1 MPFCPQCGKQYPSGT
16 HHCADD
22 GAALRAD
29 QTSVGVALPQQ
40 LEVEPDKLVGRVL
53 DDKYRLDARLGE
65 GGMGTVYRAAH
76 LLIDRPVAVKVLH
89 TKLVGD
95 EAAKERFRREA
106 RAAGR
111 LQHSN
116 AVAVTDFGETT
127 DGIVYIVMELLEG
140 VSLRELLALG
150 APLDAARAASLML
163 QISAAVS
170 AAHEAGIIHRDLKPG
185 NIVVIQRAGNAPIVK
200 VLDFG
205 IAKLAVAHG
214 EDGMQSSGTLTD
226 TGVMIGTPR
235 YMSPEQCDG
244 APLKPASD
252 VYSLGI
258 ILYEMLTGTTPFTG
272 PTPLAVALKHS
283 SEPPRPP
290 REIVPSIPPALE
302 ELILNALQKDASE
315 RLPDAGAFRRELHK
329 IVEQLGLEQ
338 AAGFSQPT
346 MEMLH
351 DVGTQTPSGR
361 LVIDLDK
368 LRKQR
373 AETLQGN
380 VAADTAEEVAPDTD
394 AGLARIRQQQLASQ
408 QKSDERAK
416 AIERMTH
423 GRSTGAGEI
432 GGATNATSKSA
443 IPSALASRTT
453 ESVDRFRRWLAGDSR
468 RIFYTA
474 GVAVLALVLFVAL
487 VSALRSSRQG
497 IAAGNGNSN
506 VNNNAKSE
514 PHEAVGKSLNANA
527 LGVSNANAPTRQPE
541 TAAEFDQRAIYYFSQ
556 RDYDNAIKDY
566 RRAVELE
573 PTSAAIFNRLGQAL
587 LVKGQY
593 PAAAEAFR
601 RAVLLREGNFPA
613 AQYNLGFALQQNR
626 DFYNAISAY
635 NEAINSSGGNY
646 ADAFYQLG
654 SIHYEMGRDR
664 EAIDA
669 FKKAIEQYGG
679 RDAESNNGLGA
690 AYAREKQFAEAEAAF
705 RRATEEREDGFPDAH
720 YNLGLLYEN
729 NNRLADAVREYEAY
743 LKLRPDA
750 YNRQLVERDLR
761 QLRRRAER
769 AGGD

>member
-1 MPFCPQCGKQYPSGT
+1 MPHCPQCGKQYPSGT
-16 HHCADD
+16 ERCAVDD
-22 GAALRAD
+22 SPLRAD
-29 QTSVGVALPQQ
+29 STSVGVALPQQ
-40 LEVEPDKLVGRVL
+40 TEVEQDKLIGKIL
-53 DDKYRLDARLGE
+53 DDKYRLDSRLGE
-65 GGMGTVYRAAH
+65 GGMGTVYRATH
-76 LLIDRPVAVKVLH
+76 LLIERPVAVKVLH

-116 AVAVTDFGETT
+116 AVAVTDFGETA

-140 VSLRELLALG
+140 ISLREVLALG

-185 NIVVIQRAGNAPIVK
+185 NIVVIQRAHHAPIVK

-205 IAKLAVAHG
+205 IAKLAAAHG

-244 APLKPASD
+244 ATLNPASD

-258 ILYEMLTGTTPFTG
+258 IFYEMLTGTTPFTG

-290 REIVPSIPPALE
+290 RDIVPSIPPALE
-302 ELILNALQKDASE
+302 ELILKALQKDASA
-315 RLPDAGAFRRELHK
+315 RQADAGDFRRELHK
-329 IVEQLGLEQ
+329 VVEQLGLEQ

-380 VAADTAEEVAPDTD
+380 IAAETAQEEIAPDTD
-394 AGLARIRQQQLASQ
+394 AGLARRQLALQNQADKLGAQREASAARQ
-408 QKSDERAK
+408 TRATDSSNVSNPARTK
-416 AIERMTH
+416 AT
-423 GRSTGAGEI
+423 TV
-432 GGATNATSKSA
+432 ATN
-443 IPSALASRTT
+443 PF
-453 ESVDRFRRWLAGDSR
+453 ERFRHWLTGDSR
-468 RIFYTA
+468 RALYAA
-474 GVAVLALVLFVAL
+474 GVAAVAVVLLIVIISAVRSANRGNAVA
-487 VSALRSSRQG
+487 
-497 IAAGNGNSN
+497 N
-506 VNNNAKSE
+506 VNANRNQNTE
-514 PHEAVGKSLNANA
+514 QGEAIGKSLNVDE
-527 LGVSNANAPTRQPE
+527 LGARNVNAPARPPQ
-541 TAAEFDQRAIYYFSQ
+541 TAAEFDQQAIYFFSQ
-556 RDYDNAIKDY
+556 RDYDSAIKSY
-566 RRAVELE
+566 RRALELE
-573 PTSAAIFNRLGQAL
+573 PKSPAINNRLGQAL

-593 PAAAEAFR
+593 AAAAEAFR
-601 RAVLLREGNFPA
+601 NAIKLRDGNFPA
-613 AQYNLGFALQQNR
+613 AQYNLGYALQQNR
-626 DFYNAISAY
+626 DYYNAISAY
-635 NEAINSSGGNY
+635 NEAINSNGGNY
-646 ADAFYQLG
+646 ADAFFQLG
-654 SIHYEMGRDR
+654 SIHYEMNRDA

-679 RDAESNNGLGA
+679 RDAESNNALGA
-690 AYAREKQFAEAEAAF
+690 AYARQKQFEEAEVAF
-705 RRATEEREDGFPDAH
+705 RRATEERADGFPDAH

-729 NNRLADAVREYEAY
+729 RNRISDAVREYETY
-743 LKLRPDA
+743 LQLKPDA

-761 QLRRRAER
+761 SLRRRAER
-769 AGGD
+769 ETNQQNQ

>member
-16 HHCADD
+16 QRCAEDD
-22 GAALRAD
+22 APLRAD
-29 QTSVGVALPQQ
+29 STSVGVALPQQ
-40 LEVEPDKLVGRVL
+40 LEVEQDKLVGRIL

-65 GGMGTVYRAAH
+65 GGMGTVYRATH
-76 LLIDRPVAVKVLH
+76 LLIERPVAVKVLH

-140 VSLRELLALG
+140 ISLREVLALG
-150 APLDAARAASLML
+150 APLDAARAASLTL

-185 NIVVIQRAGNAPIVK
+185 NIVVIQRAHNAPIVK

-214 EDGMQSSGTLTD
+214 EEGMQTSGTLTD

-244 APLKPASD
+244 ARLTPASD

-290 REIVPSIPPALE
+290 RDIVPSIPPALE
-302 ELILNALQKDASE
+302 ELILKALQKDAST
-315 RLPDAGAFRRELHK
+315 RQQDAGEFRRELHSV
-329 IVEQLGLEQ
+329 VEHLGLEQ

-380 VAADTAEEVAPDTD
+380 IAAETAQEIAPDTD
-394 AGLARIRQQQLASQ
+394 AGLARRQLASQ
-408 QKSDERAK
+408 QEINQSNARGALTVDGQIKS
-416 AIERMTH
+416 TH
-423 GRSTGAGEI
+423 RDATDGSHAPGV
-432 GGATNATSKSA
+432 TNA
-443 IPSALASRTT
+443 I
-453 ESVDRFRRWLAGDSR
+453 DRFRYWLAGDSR
-468 RIFYTA
+468 R
-474 GVAVLALVLFVAL
+474 ALYA
-487 VSALRSSRQG
+487 AG
-497 IAAGNGNSN
+497 IAALAVLLLVVLLSAIRSARSGSTGANSN
-506 VNNNAKSE
+506 VNRNANTE
-514 PHEAVGKSLNANA
+514 PGEAVGKTLNAEE
-527 LGVSNANAPTRQPE
+527 LGARNVNAPARQPE
-541 TAAEFDQRAIYYFSQ
+541 TAAEFDQRAIYYFAQ
-556 RDYDNAIKDY
+556 RDYENAIRDY
-566 RRAVELE
+566 RRALELE
-573 PTSAAIFNRLGQAL
+573 PGSAAINNRLGQAL

-593 PAAAEAFR
+593 AEAAEAFR
-601 RAVLLREGNFPA
+601 TAVKLRDGNFPA
-613 AQYNLGFALQQNR
+613 AQYNLGYALQQNR

-635 NEAINSSGGNY
+635 NEAINNGGGTY

-679 RDAESNNGLGA
+679 RDADSNNALGA
-690 AYAREKQFAEAEAAF
+690 AYARQKQLAEAEAAF
-705 RRATEEREDGFPDAH
+705 RRATEERADGFPDAH

-729 NNRLADAVREYEAY
+729 NNRLADAVREYETY
-743 LKLRPDA
+743 LRLRPDA

-761 QLRRRAER
+761 QLRRRAARET
-769 AGGD
+769 GNQNQ